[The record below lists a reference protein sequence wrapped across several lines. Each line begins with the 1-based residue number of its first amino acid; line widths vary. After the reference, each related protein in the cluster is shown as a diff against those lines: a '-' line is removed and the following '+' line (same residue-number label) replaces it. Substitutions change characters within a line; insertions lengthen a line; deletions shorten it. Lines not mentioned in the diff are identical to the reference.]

1 MSHTAKIKRGWT
13 FEGEV
18 IELDETETGGQLVTI
33 DEDVADS
40 ETDYLIALTLD
51 VSQIQALFITSDQAI
66 TLETNSGAAPDDT
79 ITLAANGCVIWTAA
93 DGASLNPLQTDVT
106 ALYVTN
112 ASGSTA
118 TLRARFLVD
127 PTV

>member
-1 MSHTAKIKRGWT
+1 MSHSVKIKRGWS
-13 FEGEV
+13 FAGEAL
-18 IELDETETGGQLVTI
+18 EKEETVTAGQIVTI
-33 DEDVADS
+33 DEPIADS

-51 VSQIQALFITSDQAI
+51 VSQIKAIYLESDQDI
-66 TLETNSGAAPDDT
+66 TLETNDGSTPDDT
-79 ITLAANGCVIWTAA
+79 ISLSADVPQEWSES
-93 DGASLNPLQTDVT
+93 DGAALRPLATDVT

-118 TLRARFLVD
+118 NLKARFLVD

>member
-33 DEDVADS
+33 DEDIADS
-40 ETDYLIALTLD
+40 ETDLLVALVLD

-66 TLETNSGAAPDDT
+66 TLETNDGAVPVDT
-79 ITLAANGCVIWTAA
+79 ITLAADGCVIWTAA
-93 DGASLNPLQTDVT
+93 DGESLNPLQTDVT

-112 ASGSTA
+112 ASGETA
-118 TLRARFLVD
+118 TLRCRFLVD